1 MKDEIKV
8 YKLIRAIIVIIL
20 CIIGITA
27 GFITKTDKNTVSS
40 VCLCLAVMIYT
51 CFTNKIENLYDEK
64 LKESLNK
71 IEEKIV

>member
-1 MKDEIKV
+1 MKDKITI

-40 VCLCLAVMIYT
+40 VCLCLAVMVYT
-51 CFTNKIENLYDEK
+51 CFTNKIEDLYDEK
-64 LKESLNK
+64 LKKLSNK
-71 IEEKIV
+71 IEEKTV